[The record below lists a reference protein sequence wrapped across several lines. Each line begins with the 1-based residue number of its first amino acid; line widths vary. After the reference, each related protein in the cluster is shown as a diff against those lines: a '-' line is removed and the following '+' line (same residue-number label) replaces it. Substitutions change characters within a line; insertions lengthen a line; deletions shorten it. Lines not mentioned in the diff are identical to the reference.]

1 MKGLYAITDPI
12 LTPGQQLFEAVEAA
26 LRGGCRILQYRDK
39 LHEAGDQLQIAHA
52 LRHLCADYG
61 ALFIVNDDIALTRAV
76 QADGVHLGKDD
87 TAIQEA
93 RYYLG
98 SQTIIGISCYNDL
111 QRAKI
116 MVQAG
121 ADYVAFGR
129 FFPSRTKPH
138 AQPASLNTLRQAKQQ
153 LQIPI
158 VAIGGITLENA
169 DRVIEA
175 GADMLAVIHGL
186 FGQTDIEQTASQFNQ
201 LFQPDR

>member
-1 MKGLYAITDPI
+1 MKGLYAITDPT

-39 LHEAGDQLQIAHA
+39 LHEAGDQLQIAQA
-52 LRHLCADYG
+52 LRHLCADYS

-87 TAIQEA
+87 AAIQDA
-93 RYYLG
+93 RHYLG

-111 QRAKI
+111 QRAKA

-169 DRVIEA
+169 DQVIEA
-175 GADMLAVIHGL
+175 GADMVAVIQGL
-186 FGQTDIEQTASQFNQ
+186 FGQADIEQTASKFNQ
-201 LFQPDR
+201 LF